1 MDAAIIWDEAYAEHD
16 TGTHP
21 EGADRVSTVVDHLR
35 TTDLWPRLTVVAPRP
50 ATDQDVLLV
59 HTPGHLE
66 RVRAAAAGG
75 GAWLDP
81 DTHVS
86 ARSFE
91 VALLSAGGAITATE
105 LWAQGLV
112 PFALIRPPGHH
123 ATPNEAMG
131 FCLFNNI
138 AIAAAACCRAG
149 LSAWPSSTGTC
160 TMATAPRMP
169 STQSRGCC
177 SPRCTSGPC
186 TRAAASSQS
195 AARARPWATS
205 WTCTPPAGSGDG
217 DYLTALDEVVLPI
230 VQQFEP
236 QALLVSAGMDIHS
249 SDPLGGMLVSDDGFA
264 AMTLRLLRLAQAHCQ
279 GRLAF
284 ILEGGYDRRAT
295 AGGVEA
301 VLRAVLDER
310 AAQPVVAAPRA
321 GPAIKRARDTQA
333 KFWRV

>member
-1 MDAAIIWDEAYAEHD
+1 M
-16 TGTHP
+16 
-21 EGADRVSTVVDHLR
+21 
-35 TTDLWPRLTVVAPRP
+35 
-50 ATDQDVLLV
+50 

-123 ATPNEAMG
+123 ATPSEAMG

-138 AIAAAACCRAG
+138 AIAAARLLQGG
-149 LSAWPSSTGTC
+149 LERVAIVDWDVHHGNGTQEAFYAEPRLLFASLHQWPLYPG
-160 TMATAPRMP
+160 
-169 STQSRGCC
+169 
-177 SPRCTSGPC
+177 SGFFTEC
-186 TRAAASSQS
+186 GEG
-195 AARARPWATS
+195 AARGHIVNLPL
-205 WTCTPPAGSGDG
+205 PAGSGDG
-217 DYLTALDEVVLPI
+217 DYLAALDEVVLPI
-230 VQQFEP
+230 VEQYEP

-264 AMTLRLLRLAQAHCQ
+264 AMTLRLLRLAQARCE

-295 AGGVEA
+295 AGGIEA

-310 AAQPVVAAPRA
+310 APQPAAVATRA
-321 GPAIKRARDTQA
+321 APAIKRARDTQA